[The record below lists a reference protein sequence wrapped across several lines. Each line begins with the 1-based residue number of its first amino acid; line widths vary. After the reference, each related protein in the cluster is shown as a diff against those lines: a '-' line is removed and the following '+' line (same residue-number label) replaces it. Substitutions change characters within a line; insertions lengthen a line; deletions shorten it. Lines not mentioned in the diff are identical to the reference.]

1 MNRGSKISTSILRL
15 LHKKYMFPTDVYTN
29 GRIWYS
35 RECTFDGIF
44 LYLQLWSKTLVRSHN
59 INQYRIKM
67 IIFVVHTVDSGIFFY
82 QGRKVKI
89 TNNNIISELYGY
101 IVPSQKGDALLSCEL
116 FFFIFFFRF
125 FFRFS
130 CIFCPVHNFLSFDID
145 FWYSKIPH
153 FYVPFWWPLILT
165 LYVKVK

>member
-1 MNRGSKISTSILRL
+1 MSTLMDGYDILENVHLMGFFCTFNCDLKHWYEVIILTSIEL
-15 LHKKYMFPTDVYTN
+15 K
-29 GRIWYS
+29 W
-35 RECTFDGIF
+35 
-44 LYLQLWSKTLVRSHN
+44 LYLLFTQLTRA
-59 INQYRIKM
+59 
-67 IIFVVHTVDSGIFFY
+67 FFFY

-101 IVPSQKGDALLSCEL
+101 IVPSQKGDALLSCGL

-130 CIFCPVHNFLSFDID
+130 CTFCPVHNFLSFDID

-153 FYVPFWWPLILT
+153 SYVPFWWPLILT